1 MCLLDQVSSSLSKK
15 HEWPIVALDGW
26 GKSFSESEVEANGF
40 AYGEVQLSYLTTT
53 RYEYIQEKY
62 KSIVPLSNDAKH

>member
-15 HEWPIVALDGW
+15 HEWPWMA
-26 GKSFSESEVEANGF
+26 
-40 AYGEVQLSYLTTT
+40 GENPFLNQKWKQMVMHMEIVQLSCLTTT

-62 KSIVPLSNDAKH
+62 KSIVNLSNDAKH